1 MGLSPQEPFLWKLPP
16 SDRLWLE
23 TSKLGQQLV
32 AQQLVTNH
40 TERQNTWRANIVFQ
54 PNSGDQLRKIQ
65 SLNLLYQVTLD
76 PSVFK
81 AVSIAIISS
90 SKQNQLKFLWIFIQL
105 VKVPWRRQ
113 KHWSCRYQ
121 QFTVRY
127 NKCSCR
133 LNSYSDSPH
142 QALPPLPS
150 WLPSSFYVGRQQTAH
165 ARHGKFSH
173 W

>member
-32 AQQLVTNH
+32 AQQLVTKH
-40 TERQNTWRANIVFQ
+40 TERQNTWSANIVFQ

-90 SKQNQLKFLWIFIQL
+90 SKQNQLKFL
-105 VKVPWRRQ
+105 
-113 KHWSCRYQ
+113 
-121 QFTVRY
+121 
-127 NKCSCR
+127 
-133 LNSYSDSPH
+133 
-142 QALPPLPS
+142 
-150 WLPSSFYVGRQQTAH
+150 
-165 ARHGKFSH
+165 
-173 W
+173 